1 RLDTGDAPH
10 PAQPRSRATR
20 ASRPRARQA
29 GFVGQPRH
37 PGCGCHAGLLMAAGA
52 DGAARQQQGIRFDIR
67 AGGLKIPLKDFS
79 SEIRANMDIQRFLK
93 EATLLL
99 DVEGANVE
107 CIIEQ
112 MLRSIFRADHE
123 SHHSSGSG
131 GGGGDGG
138 SVAGAAGAI
147 DSRLDAKV
155 QDAKKDPANW
165 MDYTYQR
172 LAKTIK
178 SISVV
183 DSEGLITDN
192 SWLCTM
198 CSLNGVQKRHVA
210 IARLSTPGESRP
222 LVRGRQLHP
231 AGGDT
236 HKRDFVKKEL
246 TGSLQKGT
254 KSDIELGRTFATIL
268 ADSEFRQK
276 LLLAETESEFK
287 EMLQG
292 HAHELGE
299 EQKIYRRKSLRTK
312 DFMSQAFNYESSWPI
327 CNGIRADLKRRLSH
341 YLSDF
346 IDAVHRVILS
356 QCIGGVTFA
365 LFGGQPLIIML
376 TTAPLALYTH

>member
-1 RLDTGDAPH
+1 LLGGSGSGGSGGGGGGAAVRSCPGEAGTARCQSIAHLESILMALHQKLKQVQPDSTPEMRRTQRS
-10 PAQPRSRATR
+10 PQPRDSGIAE
-20 ASRPRARQA
+20 AAPSRPSSASHA
-29 GFVGQPRH
+29 ILAAAAT
-37 PGCGCHAGLLMAAGA
+37 AGLLMAAGA

-67 AGGLKIPLKDFS
+67 AGRLTSVDRDQPAHASPQKIPLKDFS

-99 DVEGANVE
+99 DVEGAQRGVHH
-107 CIIEQ
+107 
-112 MLRSIFRADHE
+112 RADAAFHLPGGPRI
-123 SHHSSGSG
+123 SSFQRQRRRRWRWRLSRKERLAP
-131 GGGGDGG
+131 
-138 SVAGAAGAI
+138 STP
-147 DSRLDAKV
+147 DSMPKCRTLRRPLFL
-155 QDAKKDPANW
+155 QANW

-210 IARLSTPGESRP
+210 IARLSTPVNLGRSSEGVSFIL
-222 LVRGRQLHP
+222 LVVTP
-231 AGGDT
+231 T
-236 HKRDFVKKEL
+236 KE
-246 TGSLQKGT
+246 KGT

-276 LLLAETESEFK
+276 LLLLPRPT
-287 EMLQG
+287 
-292 HAHELGE
+292 
-299 EQKIYRRKSLRTK
+299 
-312 DFMSQAFNYESSWPI
+312 
-327 CNGIRADLKRRLSH
+327 
-341 YLSDF
+341 
-346 IDAVHRVILS
+346 VHRVILS

-376 TTAPLALYTH
+376 TTAPLALYT